1 MLALSSV
8 WRILCDAGGLQREQ
22 GRVFGVS
29 SLWVQSV
36 VVQRPLAGFT
46 LADPLLLLQ
55 LRLSSRPLFLILWQ
69 QDAPEVL
76 ANVRG
81 EVDQQI
87 FFALLPFLFFA
98 PLSLL

>member
-1 MLALSSV
+1 MQ
-8 WRILCDAGGLQREQ
+8 GLQREQ

-46 LADPLLLLQ
+46 LADPLLLQ

-69 QDAPEVL
+69 HDAPEVL

>member
-8 WRILCDAGGLQREQ
+8 WRIVCDAGGLQREQ

-46 LADPLLLLQ
+46 LADPLLLQ
-55 LRLSSRPLFLILWQ
+55 LRLSSRPLFLILGQ

-87 FFALLPFLFFA
+87 FFAFLPFLFFA